1 MPEATG
7 TAPIPIHL
15 DLIHVVLKGVFT
27 SLFDNVPC
35 IRCLILQSRSNGQCS
50 TQCLQGNSFLF
61 LSWQAK
67 KQHVDIPRMSKLV
80 WHWLAIQR
88 SDLGQ
93 RQVFVLDLQAMFGS
107 QCSQSFE
114 TPDFDMPENSVLNN
128 YIAHFTC
135 SLRFY
140 RTEAETTKGS
150 WHHRQMSSLGAKSWI
165 FRMSRTAATI
175 RPNPQQW
182 LHTVKSRCK
191 IWTVQAWPT
200 PSILLLATKNLK
212 VAKSHSIAKLWSP
225 IDDSCWSS
233 KYLWKFDGMV
243 KH

>member
-135 SLRFY
+135 SQVLP
-140 RTEAETTKGS
+140 
-150 WHHRQMSSLGAKSWI
+150 HRGWNHKRILTPQANVKSWRKVLD
-165 FRMSRTAATI
+165 FQNVTYCCDDSAKPPAMTAHS
-175 RPNPQQW
+175 Q
-182 LHTVKSRCK
+182 
-191 IWTVQAWPT
+191 
-200 PSILLLATKNLK
+200 ILLQNMNSPSLAYTKHT
-212 VAKSHSIAKLWSP
+212 APGH
-225 IDDSCWSS
+225 
-233 KYLWKFDGMV
+233 
-243 KH
+243 